1 MDVGDNSQVSPKS
14 GRGRVYI
21 CLASAFSGEVPRD
34 VAQRIQ
40 NILRS
45 QPHLNDPRNFIQ
57 TMTIVWPLL
66 SEMSF
71 GDALGGSSSTAR
83 NATVLT
89 KGAADDGAPGGGTG
103 EERRTPDH
111 PRCTEPRGAASF
123 AYSKS
128 QGRYLI

>member
-1 MDVGDNSQVSPKS
+1 MDAGDNSQVSPKS

-40 NILRS
+40 NVLRS

-57 TMTIVWPLL
+57 TMTIVWSLL

-71 GDALGGSSSTAR
+71 EDALGVSSSTGR
-83 NATVLT
+83 NASAPT
-89 KGAADDGAPGGGTG
+89 KGAADDGAPGGSTG
-103 EERRTPDH
+103 SVGLQTTRFAQNHEA
-111 PRCTEPRGAASF
+111 PRPSHIQSLKVG
-123 AYSKS
+123 
-128 QGRYLI
+128 I